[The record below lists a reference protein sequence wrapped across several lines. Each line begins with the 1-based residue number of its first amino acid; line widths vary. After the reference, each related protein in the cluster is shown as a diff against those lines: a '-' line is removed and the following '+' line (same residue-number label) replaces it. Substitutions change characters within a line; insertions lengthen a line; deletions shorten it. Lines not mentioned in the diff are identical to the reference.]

1 MEFNK
6 RYNRSEFVSFL
17 QHKFLPE
24 DFIAETTVVDIER
37 QTKYIRSITKLG
49 SSESLDLV
57 VYEIHHTSTHDARVG
72 LSKEAFRFLADEWES
87 KALVLFVPEGNDA
100 NYRFS
105 LITIDLSETEEGKLQ
120 KIYSNPRRYSYY
132 LGEGI
137 AYYTPNKYLNAG
149 RVTDEK
155 DLTDRFSV
163 EVLTKAFYQ
172 ELSDWYAWAVKI
184 VRFPNKLDDK
194 NDDDKYNSE
203 AAIRLVTRLIFVW
216 FLKQKHL
223 IPNEFFDEDY
233 IRENLIDGFNPNV
246 MVDLFSKSNESKYYK
261 AILQNL
267 FFAMLNSPITKE
279 GESELS
285 ERHFR
290 SGRGDYDNNK
300 LMRYESMFKNP
311 QLFIDLANK
320 TVPFLNGGLFDCLDD
335 KDNGNYVDGF
345 SDREIVKRAL
355 IVPDYLFFG
364 EEVGKNIDLSEW
376 YGDKKKKKVSAR
388 GIIDIL
394 KRYNFTVEENTPFD
408 QEVSLDPELL
418 GKVFENLLASY
429 NPETQT
435 TARKQ
440 TGSFY
445 TPREI
450 VQYMV
455 DESLIAH
462 LKRTVGE
469 GLEAEYRKLISYVDE
484 EILLTVEQKLQVMES
499 IYHCKVL
506 DPACGSGAF
515 PVGMLQQMVHILS
528 QLDPTNEQWKKMM
541 LDEAVNESRNAFQA
555 ESKEEREERLLDIE
569 NSFDESLNNPDYARK
584 LYLIE
589 NCIYGVDIQ
598 PIAIQISKLRF
609 FISLVVDQKAN
620 NDPTKNFGIR
630 PLPNLEAKFVAANS
644 LIPLAKQEN
653 SLGRTPDIITLENK
667 LKEAN
672 HKIFSAKTVRTKRKW
687 KTILIELRTE
697 MTEKLVENGF
707 LTSSAANQIAS
718 WDMFNQNSAALFFDA
733 DWMFGIKDGF
743 DIVIGNPPYID
754 IKGLPI
760 EDVKLYFKLFQT
772 TENRINLYSIFI
784 EKGTYLLS
792 SKGLLCFINP
802 NSILINESYL
812 KIRELIINYID
823 TIIKLPDTV
832 FESANVETIILLLR
846 KNNSTSEIRGAYFKK
861 NDSIQFEKL
870 SFNLFSRE
878 LWQNDSDK
886 RFNIFTTNRVRNLL
900 NKIKDNSV
908 ELGTIVETSLGIT
921 PYDKYKGHDEKTIKN
936 RLFHADTKLDSSYVP
951 LVSGKNI
958 HAFYVSEEIDEYLK
972 YGEWLGAP
980 RERKFFEGEKI
991 IIRQILSGEQQHII
1005 AAYSNKP
1012 HFFTQIGF
1020 SLILQ
1025 KGNSVLTKFLVCLLN
1040 SELMTFYHRNM
1051 FLDVEKVVFQKIL
1064 IANTKKLPIKLP
1076 TDLSPYV
1083 DFVDCGRY
1091 DNGVSKIN
1099 KLIYKLYDLT
1109 YDEVLIVDP
1118 ETPITREEYEQK

>member
-1 MEFNK
+1 M
-6 RYNRSEFVSFL
+6 
-17 QHKFLPE
+17 
-24 DFIAETTVVDIER
+24 
-37 QTKYIRSITKLG
+37 
-49 SSESLDLV
+49 
-57 VYEIHHTSTHDARVG
+57 
-72 LSKEAFRFLADEWES
+72 
-87 KALVLFVPEGNDA
+87 
-100 NYRFS
+100 
-105 LITIDLSETEEGKLQ
+105 
-120 KIYSNPRRYSYY
+120 
-132 LGEGI
+132 
-137 AYYTPNKYLNAG
+137 
-149 RVTDEK
+149 
-155 DLTDRFSV
+155 
-163 EVLTKAFYQ
+163 
-172 ELSDWYAWAVKI
+172 
-184 VRFPNKLDDK
+184 
-194 NDDDKYNSE
+194 
-203 AAIRLVTRLIFVW
+203 
-216 FLKQKHL
+216 
-223 IPNEFFDEDY
+223 
-233 IRENLIDGFNPNV
+233 
-246 MVDLFSKSNESKYYK
+246 
-261 AILQNL
+261 
-267 FFAMLNSPITKE
+267 
-279 GESELS
+279 
-285 ERHFR
+285 
-290 SGRGDYDNNK
+290 
-300 LMRYESMFKNP
+300 
-311 QLFIDLANK
+311 
-320 TVPFLNGGLFDCLDD
+320 
-335 KDNGNYVDGF
+335 
-345 SDREIVKRAL
+345 
-355 IVPDYLFFG
+355 
-364 EEVGKNIDLSEW
+364 
-376 YGDKKKKKVSAR
+376 
-388 GIIDIL
+388 
-394 KRYNFTVEENTPFD
+394 
-408 QEVSLDPELL
+408 
-418 GKVFENLLASY
+418 
-429 NPETQT
+429 
-435 TARKQ
+435 
-440 TGSFY
+440 
-445 TPREI
+445 
-450 VQYMV
+450 
-455 DESLIAH
+455 
-462 LKRTVGE
+462 
-469 GLEAEYRKLISYVDE
+469 
-484 EILLTVEQKLQVMES
+484 
-499 IYHCKVL
+499 
-506 DPACGSGAF
+506 
-515 PVGMLQQMVHILS
+515 
-528 QLDPTNEQWKKMM
+528 
-541 LDEAVNESRNAFQA
+541 
-555 ESKEEREERLLDIE
+555 
-569 NSFDESLNNPDYARK
+569 
-584 LYLIE
+584 
-589 NCIYGVDIQ
+589 
-598 PIAIQISKLRF
+598 
-609 FISLVVDQKAN
+609 
-620 NDPTKNFGIR
+620 
-630 PLPNLEAKFVAANS
+630 PNLEAKFVAANS
-644 LIPLAKQEN
+644 LIPLAKQED

-687 KTILIELRTE
+687 KTILSELRTE
-697 MTEKLVENGF
+697 MAEKLAENGF

-718 WDMFNQNSAALFFDA
+718 WDMFNQNSAASFFDA

-1083 DFVDCGRY
+1083 DFVDSGRY

-1118 ETPITREEYEQK
+1118 ETPITREEYEKDL